1 MNKLSE
7 KNTRI
12 LIGFLSKT
20 IKGSI
25 PIITNTYYEEL
36 KYKYN
41 IIPFY
46 MERKK
51 GKENLS
57 SLNISNIFYFIKH
70 YLDWCCTI
78 IIRRPKIAHFPITS
92 FWNLEKSLL
101 FLTTAKVLGVKH
113 TIGHLHGGAFID
125 FWKQVSSPRRY
136 LALKQL
142 KKLDV
147 FIVLSESWKLNV
159 IKYVGIEERKIKIL
173 YNLIDREFESHFRN
187 YERDYGDKGK
197 VTFLGFNIMDSRK
210 GLFDLLEAVNLINNK
225 TSFGVI
231 LIGDERESGIFE
243 KTNKIIQEKGL
254 ININMISGV
263 WSAEK
268 IKWFENTDVLILP
281 SYIEN
286 FPVVVLEAACAGIPV
301 IASRIGALPDIFTH
315 DKDILFIDSG
325 NIRQLIGFME
335 RLIFNNNER
344 KRIGENIKNTFN
356 RELTGIKIIDQLD
369 AIYEELL

>member
-210 GLFDLLEAVNLINNK
+210 GLFDLLEAVNLIHDK
-225 TSFGVI
+225 TSFEVV

-243 KTNKIIQEKGL
+243 KTYKIIQEKGL
-254 ININMISGV
+254 ININMLSGV
-263 WSAEK
+263 WGAEK
-268 IKWFENTDVLILP
+268 IKWFENADVLILP

-301 IASRIGALPDIFTH
+301 IASRIGALPDIFIH
-315 DKDILFIDSG
+315 DKDILFIDPG
-325 NIRQLIGFME
+325 NISQLTGFME
-335 RLIFNNNER
+335 RLICNHNER
-344 KRIGENIKNTFN
+344 RRLGVNIKNTFN